1 VFGLVRLVGFRRL
14 VSLMMGFVFSRGVL
28 LVILVVL
35 VQLAVVLGVQLAGL
49 GRVVGR
55 VGRVAG
61 GHMGV
66 VSGKLSVAGRVVGG
80 RFAVVFRSRLMVVG
94 GVSMVFVRVMRRH
107 GIASLSVEPNVHTNF
122 TICAARS
129 PE

>member
-1 VFGLVRLVGFRRL
+1 MFGLVRLVGFRHL

-28 LVILVVL
+28 LFILVVL

-49 GRVVGR
+49 
-55 VGRVAG
+55 
-61 GHMGV
+61 
-66 VSGKLSVAGRVVGG
+66 GRVVGG